1 MNPRVFLVSGLGLM
15 IAAVLLGAFGAHAL
29 KAMLNEHQIQL
40 WKTASDYHFYHALGL
55 ILLGLWSH
63 KNILTRLEI
72 AAGICLLLGVLIFSG
87 SLYLL
92 AISGISK
99 LGMLTP
105 FGGLLFIA
113 GWSLWLVSALRR
125 HPA

>member
-1 MNPRVFLVSGLGLM
+1 MSARFFLISGLGMM
-15 IAAVLLGAFGAHAL
+15 IVAVLLGAFGAHAL
-29 KAMLNEHQIQL
+29 KAMFNEHQIQI

-55 ILLGLWSH
+55 IALGLWSQ
-63 KNILTRLEI
+63 KNALTRLGT
-72 AAGICLLLGVLIFSG
+72 AAGVCLLLGIVIFSG

-99 LGMLTP
+99 LGLLTP

-113 GWSLWLVSALRR
+113 GWSLWLASVLRQ

>member
-1 MNPRVFLVSGLGLM
+1 MNSRVFLTSGLGLM
-15 IAAVLLGAFGAHAL
+15 IVAVLLGAFGAHAL
-29 KAMLNEHQIQL
+29 KAMLNEQQIQL

-63 KNILTRLEI
+63 KKMMTRLEL

-113 GWSLWLVSALRR
+113 GWSLWLVSVLRG

>member
-29 KAMLNEHQIQL
+29 KAMLNEQQIQL

-63 KNILTRLEI
+63 KKMMTRLEL

-113 GWSLWLVSALRR
+113 GWSLWLVSVLRG

>member
-1 MNPRVFLVSGLGLM
+1 MNSRVFLTSGLSLM
-15 IAAVLLGAFGAHAL
+15 IVAVLLGAFGAHAL
-29 KAMLNEHQIQL
+29 KAMLNEQQIQL

-63 KNILTRLEI
+63 KKMMTRLEL

-113 GWSLWLVSALRR
+113 GWSLWLVSVLRG

>member
-1 MNPRVFLVSGLGLM
+1 MSARFYLISGLCMM
-15 IAAVLLGAFGAHAL
+15 IVAVLLGAFGAHAL
-29 KAMLNEHQIQL
+29 KATFSDYQIQI
-40 WKTASDYHFYHALGL
+40 WKTASDYHFYHAFGL
-55 ILLGLWSH
+55 IALGIWAQ
-63 KNILTRLEI
+63 KNTLTRLGI
-72 AAGICLLLGVLIFSG
+72 AAGICLILGLLIFSG

-113 GWSLWLVSALRR
+113 GWSLWLASILRQ
-125 HPA
+125 HSP